1 MPFLPDD
8 IYDSKLKKACVLA
21 LAGIL
26 CSMMWGWNGSGGMIF
41 AIAWEQTRGNKMGSF
56 GYLYAIIIIGSLLME
71 TNYTYMKLVE
81 FIPGIL
87 FGMVNSILFTLKE
100 SSTYAITHQFVF
112 LSSICIPMF
121 FPASHLIVPSLLQW
135 GIMIITGVSM
145 LFTILLTV
153 KVMQNERVSIVMAV
167 TSGIIMIGTSSYVR
181 MVDFIGAGI
190 VFVGVALT
198 VKKEYLDLEY

>member
-167 TSGIIMIGTSSYVR
+167 MSGIIMIGTSSYVR